1 MTWLNYHHLHYFWV
15 VAREGT
21 IQQASQQLHVGQ
33 PAISTQ
39 LHQLELSL
47 GQKLFR
53 RRGRRLELTEAGRTV
68 FRYAEQIFS
77 LGREMT
83 DLLNSGEVA
92 TGSKFIVG
100 VADAMPKLMV
110 RRLLEPA
117 LQLSSDL
124 RLVCVE
130 HDLATLLTDLG
141 RQSLD
146 LVLADSPL
154 TPTGGIRAFNH
165 LLGQSGVGLFGTPH
179 LVARVRADFPAS
191 LDRVPLLLPGKN
203 TALRRSLESWLE
215 SQNVSPLIRGEFDDK
230 ALLKAFGQTG
240 EGLFPG
246 TLAIADEICRQYEV
260 DLAGELVGV
269 VEHFYAISVERRI
282 RHPAVLAI
290 SSSAKS
296 TIFV

>member
-1 MTWLNYHHLHYFWV
+1 MTWLHYHHLHYLWV

-33 PAISTQ
+33 PPISTQ

-47 GQKLFR
+47 GRKLFR
-53 RRGRRLELTEAGRTV
+53 RRSRRLEMTEARRTV
-68 FRYAEQIFS
+68 FRYAEQVFS

-83 DLLNSGEVA
+83 DLLKSGEVA
-92 TGSKFIVG
+92 TGSKFVG
-100 VADAMPKLMV
+100 DVADAMPKLMV

-130 HDLATLLTDLG
+130 HDLGTLLTDLG

-154 TPTGGIRAFNH
+154 TPTGGVRAFNH
-165 LLGQSGVGLFGTPH
+165 PLGQSGVGLFVTPQ
-179 LVARVRADFPAS
+179 LVARIRTDFPAS
-191 LDRVPLLLPGKN
+191 LNRVPLLLPCTN
-203 TALRRSLESWLE
+203 TALSRSLDSSLESR
-215 SQNVSPLIRGEFDDK
+215 NVSPLIRVEFDDK

-246 TLAIADEICRQYEV
+246 TLAIADEICRQYEAE
-260 DLAGELVGV
+260 LAGELEGV
-269 VEHFYAISVERRI
+269 VEHFYAISVECRI
-282 RHPAVLAI
+282 RHAVVLAI

-296 TIFV
+296 IIFV

>member
-1 MTWLNYHHLHYFWV
+1 MSWLNYHHLHYFWV

-53 RRGRRLELTEAGRTV
+53 RSGRRLELTEAGRTV

-83 DLLNSGEVA
+83 DVLKSGEVA
-92 TGSKFIVG
+92 TGSKFVVG

-130 HDLATLLTDLG
+130 NDLGTLLTDLG

-154 TPTGGIRAFNH
+154 TPTGGVRAFNH
-165 LLGQSGVGLFGTPH
+165 LLGQSGVGLFGTPQ
-179 LVARVRADFPAS
+179 LVARVRTDFPAS
-191 LDRVPLLLPGKN
+191 LNRVPLLLPGRN

-215 SQNVSPLIRGEFDDK
+215 SRNVSPLIRGEFDDK

-260 DLAGELVGV
+260 ELAGELEGV

>member
-21 IQQASQQLHVGQ
+21 IQQASQLLHVGQ

-39 LHQLELSL
+39 LHQLEQSL

-53 RRGRRLELTEAGRTV
+53 RSGRRLELTDAGRTV

-83 DLLNSGEVA
+83 DLLKTGEPA
-92 TGSKFIVG
+92 TGSRFVVG

-117 LQLSSDL
+117 LQLSTDL
-124 RLVCVE
+124 RLMCVE
-130 HDLATLLTDLG
+130 HDLGTLLTELG

-146 LVLADSPL
+146 LVLSDAPL
-154 TPTGGIRAFNH
+154 TPSGGIRAFNH
-165 LLGQSGVGLFGTPH
+165 LLGQSGVGLFGTPQ
-179 LVARVRADFPAS
+179 LVARVRRDFPAS
-191 LDRVPLLLPGKN
+191 LNRIPLLLPGRN

-215 SQNVSPLIRGEFDDK
+215 SHEISPVIRGEFDDK

-260 DLAGELVGV
+260 QLAGELEGV

-296 TIFV
+296 TIFG

>member
-53 RRGRRLELTEAGRTV
+53 RSGRRLELTEAGRTV

-83 DLLNSGEVA
+83 DVLKSGEVA
-92 TGSKFIVG
+92 TGSKFVVG

-130 HDLATLLTDLG
+130 NDLGTLLTDLG

-154 TPTGGIRAFNH
+154 TPTGGVRAFNH
-165 LLGQSGVGLFGTPH
+165 LLGQSGVGLFGTPQ
-179 LVARVRADFPAS
+179 LVARVRTDFPAS
-191 LDRVPLLLPGKN
+191 LNRVPLLLPGRN

-215 SQNVSPLIRGEFDDK
+215 SRNVSPLIRGEFDDK

-260 DLAGELVGV
+260 ELAGELEGV